1 MRVRYGKNVG
11 ITRPG
16 ILKSMTSMLR
26 ALMGKVD
33 NMQEQI
39 DNVNRE
45 VEILRNIRRK
55 W

>member
-39 DNVNRE
+39 G
-45 VEILRNIRRK
+45 NIRSEKNTIRNK
-55 W
+55 QKC